1 MNVMKKI
8 GLICTALFPLVA
20 QAEIVA
26 SQATIFPTEKAGQP
40 SAIFMQLQNTGNE
53 AVNLLFAESQQPAR
67 LELHGMHNGKMHAL
81 NGIEIPAKQSISL
94 KRGGL
99 HIMVF
104 DLTQPIQQGETFPIK
119 LFFDDGEVVE
129 VNAESAT
136 K

>member
-1 MNVMKKI
+1 MSAMKKI

-40 SAIFMQLQNTGNE
+40 SAIFMQLQNTGSE
-53 AVNLLFAESQQPAR
+53 TVNLLFAESQQPAR
-67 LELHGMHNGKMHAL
+67 LELHGMHNGKMHPL
-81 NGIEIPAKQSISL
+81 NGIEIPAKQSVSL

-104 DLTQPIQQGETFPIK
+104 DLTQPIPQGEIFPIK
-119 LFFDDGEVVE
+119 LFFDDGEVVA
-129 VNAESAT
+129 VDVASQS

>member
-1 MNVMKKI
+1 MNAMKKI
-8 GLICTALFPLVA
+8 GLICTALFPLA
-20 QAEIVA
+20 TQAEIVA

-40 SAIFMQLQNTGNE
+40 SAIFMLLQNTGNE

-81 NGIEIPAKQSISL
+81 NGIEIPAKQSVSL

-104 DLTQPIQQGETFPIK
+104 DLTQPIQRGETFPIK

-129 VNAESAT
+129 INAEAAT